1 MLHFMLHNSFSIT
14 YSFPKINRK
23 LSNSCDATENISG
36 LTFTATKPG
45 IIVYNLQTTVAQYSG
60 ASFFVNDKMI
70 QGIGVT
76 VANIGISSFGNYRVF
91 PGDKC
96 EIKLNVDGGGGEFQ
110 YFHPL

>member
-1 MLHFMLHNSFSIT
+1 MFFVLFILT
-14 YSFPKINRK
+14 RK

-45 IIVYNLQTTVAQYSG
+45 IIVYNLQTTAAQYSG

>member
-1 MLHFMLHNSFSIT
+1 MLFFVVIAQIFFMTTSVNG
-14 YSFPKINRK
+14 K
-23 LSNSCDATENISG
+23 LENIYNDTENISG

-45 IIVYNLQTTVAQYSG
+45 IIVYNLQTTSAKYSG
-60 ASFFVNDKMI
+60 ASFYVNDKMI

-96 EIKLNVDGGGGEFQ
+96 EIKINVDGGDGRFQ